1 MLFNDVC
8 VTAYTDTFGQKAW
21 RRANDNV
28 AMLQNVMESLGGS
41 RQLSGIRNR
50 VPMSRPL
57 TKINR
62 LKADAELKYKN
73 RILELERDF
82 AQAQA
87 RLNALKRAEEAD
99 PDSAEAAAR
108 RKETQSFQIKVA
120 AARRELKEMRANLK
134 SDLDRLDTRIRILNI
149 VVVPAALALIGVAW
163 SVIRLSRGR
172 RKK

>member
-1 MLFNDVC
+1 
-8 VTAYTDTFGQKAW
+8 
-21 RRANDNV
+21 
-28 AMLQNVMESLGGS
+28 MENLGGS

-82 AQAQA
+82 AQAQT

-99 PDSAEAAAR
+99 PDSADAAAR